1 MASLK
6 KSLLKRILLPFVRM
20 MSFKL
25 DLEFKI
31 TFKPRSRSVIIY
43 VFIVYQIYVLR
54 TLTQKNAFITAKS
67 ETHANER
74 IMQNITTS
82 IIICK

>member
-1 MASLK
+1 MASSK

-25 DLEFKI
+25 NLKFKI
-31 TFKPRSRSVIIY
+31 TFKPRSRSVIIH

-54 TLTQKNAFITAKS
+54 MLTQKNSFIMAKS
-67 ETHANER
+67 ETQANER
-74 IMQNITTS
+74 IMQQTTTS
-82 IIICK
+82 ITICK

>member
-1 MASLK
+1 MASSK

-25 DLEFKI
+25 DLKFKI
-31 TFKPRSRSVIIY
+31 TFKPRSRSVIIH

-54 TLTQKNAFITAKS
+54 MLTQKNSFIMAKS
-67 ETHANER
+67 ETQANER
-74 IMQNITTS
+74 IMQQTTTS
-82 IIICK
+82 ITICK